1 MNWGYTMSVRNA
13 LEHYEGQDVTFF
25 LGIEII
31 QKEEGSWRPLTTTKT
46 ITANKA
52 VLDDEIKRLGDL
64 GYKVDY
70 YESWTYV
77 GYQNF
82 ETGKSTVEKI
92 PRTYIGGCFTAQEVK
107 NFAASDD
114 YGYIFFF
121 PATGDNDPAY
131 VEDGVISFYDP
142 SAALTNS
149 RITDTE

>member
-1 MNWGYTMSVRNA
+1 MSVRNA

-52 VLDDEIKRLGDL
+52 VLDDEIKRLGAL

-82 ETGKSTVEKI
+82 ETGKSTVEKV
-92 PRTYIGGCFTAQEVK
+92 PRTYIGG
-107 NFAASDD
+107 
-114 YGYIFFF
+114 
-121 PATGDNDPAY
+121 
-131 VEDGVISFYDP
+131 
-142 SAALTNS
+142 
-149 RITDTE
+149 